1 MFKIKVLI
9 AIKVIWLW
17 SFSEHTSIMP
27 PKVCKLTFASRHPPP
42 PRVPCAIIIHFRY
55 CSSSSFCN
63 HQFSFLWSC
72 WQVLSMFCHP
82 SGVLF
87 CSFNKCVSSCVCMA
101 SLKFQS
107 LSCLWHYLL
116 VNVHLSANSRSW
128 KMYWCDGVSY
138 WLFFSFAVVWIH
150 CCQILISLFKDCR
163 CSRWIPTAVKLPES
177 LHYDSLRWC
186 LLNEWV

>member
-17 SFSEHTSIMP
+17 SFSEHTSIMA
-27 PKVCKLTFASRHPPP
+27 PKVCKLTFASRHPP

-101 SLKFQS
+101 SSKFQS

-116 VNVHLSANSRSW
+116 VNVHLSANNRSW

-138 WLFFSFAVVWIH
+138 WLFSLSLWCGFNAAKSWYLYLKIAGALDGFPQQLNSLNH
-150 CCQILISLFKDCR
+150 CIMTH
-163 CSRWIPTAVKLPES
+163 WGGA
-177 LHYDSLRWC
+177 Y
-186 LLNEWV
+186 